1 VAVAIQKRLLTI
13 EEYHHMV
20 AAGILSE
27 DERIELIRGEMVEM
41 TPIGNRHAGC
51 VRRLNRLFSSKLA
64 SRAIIDV
71 QNPVPLGEQ
80 QSEPQPDIA
89 LLRYQEDCY
98 TAQPPQP
105 EDVLLVVEVADSS
118 LAYDRDIKIPLYAE
132 SGILEAWL
140 VDFVSDSIFA
150 YRQPSPT
157 GYQEVRQH
165 RRGEEITP
173 ETFPEVRFLVDE
185 ILG

>member
-1 VAVAIQKRLLTI
+1 MAVALQKRLLTI

-51 VRRLNRLFSSKLA
+51 VRRLNRLFSSRLA
-64 SRAIIDV
+64 SRAIVDV
-71 QNPVPLGEQ
+71 QNPIPLEKL
-80 QSEPQPDIA
+80 QSEPQPDVT

-98 TAQPPQP
+98 SAQPPKP
-105 EDVLLVVEVADSS
+105 KDVLLVVEVADSS
-118 LAYDRDIKIPLYAE
+118 LLYDRDIKIPLYAE
-132 SGILEAWL
+132 SGISEVWL
-140 VDFVSDSIFA
+140 VDLSTDSIIV
-150 YRQPSPT
+150 YRRPSPT
-157 GYQEVRQH
+157 GYQEARQH
-165 RRGEEITP
+165 RRGEEIAP
-173 ETFPEVRFLVDE
+173 EAFLDVRFYVNE